1 MNRDRFIVFEGP
13 DGVGKSTILN
23 EVAGRLRARGD
34 DVLTTREPG
43 GSPAA
48 EAMRTTLLT
57 PEVGDASAL
66 SQLLLI
72 TAARVAHWEQTIA
85 PALRCQRWVLCD
97 RHLDSSVVY
106 QCRLGGV
113 PVATL
118 EQINHAAG
126 VRLAPLRIF
135 LEVDERT
142 AWSRLQ
148 NRAEGNRFDPTHG
161 QQWQRL
167 ADAYRWCRTQYP
179 QGAVVVDA
187 AAEVDIVAARCHQV
201 IEEWQ

>member
-1 MNRDRFIVFEGP
+1 MSWDRFVVFEGP
-13 DGVGKSTILN
+13 DGVGKSTVLN
-23 EVAGRLRARGD
+23 AVADRLRARGD

-48 EAMRTTLLT
+48 EAMRATLLT
-57 PEVGDASAL
+57 PEVGGASAL

-85 PALRCQRWVLCD
+85 PALQSRQWVLCD

-113 PVATL
+113 SVATL

-126 VRLAPLRIF
+126 VTFAPLRIF
-135 LEVDERT
+135 LETDEQT

-148 NRAEGNRFDPTHG
+148 DRADRNRFDPTHG
-161 QQWQRL
+161 QQWQKL
-167 ADAYRWCRTQYP
+167 AAAYRWCRSQYP
-179 QGAVVVDA
+179 QGAVAVDA
-187 AAEVDIVAARCHQV
+187 SAAVESVAARCFEV
-201 IEEWQ
+201 IEEWR